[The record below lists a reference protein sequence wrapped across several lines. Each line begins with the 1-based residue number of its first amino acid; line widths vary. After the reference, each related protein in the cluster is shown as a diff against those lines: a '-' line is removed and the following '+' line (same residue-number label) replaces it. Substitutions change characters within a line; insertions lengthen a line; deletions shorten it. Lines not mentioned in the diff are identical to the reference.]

1 MLFFE
6 SFHVLIKRKVNRI
19 FSLYRLFV
27 IGINLLIIILCLMR
41 TAGLNYLWAEDI
53 SEFSGEKRVE
63 LSILSAAE
71 GENGVTGYIRVL
83 EIDELE
89 I

>member
-6 SFHVLIKRKVNRI
+6 SFHILIKRKVNRI

-53 SEFSGEKRVE
+53 SKFSGEKRVE

>member
-1 MLFFE
+1 M
-6 SFHVLIKRKVNRI
+6 
-19 FSLYRLFV
+19 
-27 IGINLLIIILCLMR
+27 G

-63 LSILSAAE
+63 LSILFVAE
-71 GENGVTGYIRVL
+71 GENGVTRYIRVS